1 MTEANFAKM
10 IHASSNLQA
19 VSFLLL
25 RFVWCVDAFERK
37 KVKVVEPLPAP
48 EPDFVSAV
56 AMPALYLILILW
68 LPLMILFGKKEE
80 KKQK

>member
-1 MTEANFAKM
+1 MTEANFTKM
-10 IHASSNLQA
+10 IQASSNLQA
-19 VSFLLL
+19 VTFLLL

-37 KVKVVEPLPAP
+37 TVKVVEPLPAP

-68 LPLMILFGKKEE
+68 LPLILFGKKEE

>member
-25 RFVWCVDAFERK
+25 RFVWCVDAFGRK

-68 LPLMILFGKKEE
+68 LPLILFGKKEE